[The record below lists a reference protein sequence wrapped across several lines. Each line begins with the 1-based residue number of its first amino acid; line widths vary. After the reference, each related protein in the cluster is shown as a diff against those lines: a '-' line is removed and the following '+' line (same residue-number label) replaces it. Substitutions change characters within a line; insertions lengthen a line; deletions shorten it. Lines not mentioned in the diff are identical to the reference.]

1 MTFDDRAVHGY
12 LVTWNNTQPIADSL
26 LFEWNLTIAPRRDLP
41 RRRRREIQQRLDGTA
56 CAAPGTELDHLT
68 EEDQNHDDAGCPK

>member
-26 LFEWNLTIAPRRDLP
+26 LFEWNLRSPPGAICRAVGGARFNNALMALP
-41 RRRRREIQQRLDGTA
+41 VRLLARSST
-56 CAAPGTELDHLT
+56 T
-68 EEDQNHDDAGCPK
+68 